1 VEKLPQDHDCCEERE
16 IHTGAVRRAQA
27 AMPPDAALAE
37 LAALFKALADQT
49 RVRILAALARGE
61 LCVCDL
67 ADLLD
72 MSQSAI
78 SHQLR
83 ILRGAKLVR
92 FRRDGK
98 NVFYSLDDAH
108 VLALFDQ
115 GLEHVRHG

>member
-1 VEKLPQDHDCCEERE
+1 MEKLPQDQGCCEERE
-16 IHTGAVRRAQA
+16 IHTGAVRRAQE
-27 AMPPDAALAE
+27 AMPPETDLAA